1 MTKLLSAG
9 FYRLFKSRVFWIMLA
24 ICILLQVFVCLDN
37 FRFEQERPENSV
49 ILDDIVF
56 SMIPAIGFIS
66 SALISLLLGEEY
78 SDGVVRNK
86 LTVGHRRSDIYF
98 ANLIVCTAGSFIMLA
113 ALFLSGGLLGFAFFG
128 GFTYDAG
135 TLLWL
140 VLCSFLLTAALS
152 AIDVLVVMCC
162 QNKAVAAVL
171 SLALVLVMLFAG
183 SYLDSVLNEPEMQ
196 YGAMVLNEN
205 GVMEFVDPAPNP
217 HYVSGMTRTVMGV
230 AEDFIPMGQALQINN
245 FDLERSARWPL
256 LSLAVFTAV
265 SALGYAIFKKKDIK

>member
-217 HYVSGMTRTVMGV
+217 HYVSGMTRTVM
-230 AEDFIPMGQALQINN
+230 AITEDIIPMGQAIQINN
-245 FDLERSARWPL
+245 FALERSARWPL
-256 LSLAVFTAV
+256 LSIALFTVV

>member
-9 FYRLFKSRVFWIMLA
+9 FYRLFKSRVFWIMLV
-24 ICILLQVFVCLDN
+24 ICILLQVLVCVDN

-78 SDGVVRNK
+78 SDGVKRNK

-113 ALFLSGGLLGFAFFG
+113 ALFLIDGLLGFALFG

-140 VLCSFLLTAALS
+140 VLCCFLLTAALS

-162 QNKAVAAVL
+162 QNKAVVAVL

-196 YGAMVLNEN
+196 YGAMVVHED

-217 HYVSGMTRTVMGV
+217 HYVSGMTRTVM
-230 AEDFIPMGQALQINN
+230 AITEDIIPMGQAIQINN
-245 FDLERSARWPL
+245 FALERSARWPL
-256 LSLAVFTAV
+256 LSIAVFTAV

>member
-9 FYRLFKSRVFWIMLA
+9 FYRLFKSRVFWIMLV
-24 ICILLQVFVCLDN
+24 ICILLQVLVCVDN
-37 FRFEQERPENSV
+37 FRYERERPENTV

-56 SMIPAIGFIS
+56 SIVPAIGFIS

-86 LTVGHRRSDIYF
+86 LAVGHRRSEIYF
-98 ANLIVCTAGSFIMLA
+98 ANLIVCTAGSFIMLT
-113 ALFLSGGLLGFAFFG
+113 ALFLSGGLLGFALFG

-140 VLCSFLLTAALS
+140 ILCCFLLTAALS

-196 YGAMVLNEN
+196 YGAMVVHED

-217 HYVSGMTRTVMGV
+217 HYVSGMTRTVM
-230 AEDFIPMGQALQINN
+230 AITEDIIPMGQAIQINN
-245 FDLERSARWPL
+245 FALERSARWPL
-256 LSLAVFTAV
+256 LSIALFTAV

>member
-9 FYRLFKSRVFWIMLA
+9 FYRLFKSRVLWIMLA
-24 ICILLQVFVCLDN
+24 ICILLQVFVCVDN
-37 FRFEQERPENSV
+37 FRFEQKRPENSV

-56 SMIPAIGFIS
+56 SMIPALGFIS
-66 SALISLLLGEEY
+66 SALICLLLGEEY

-86 LTVGHRRSDIYF
+86 LTVGHRRSEIYF

-113 ALFLSGGLLGFAFFG
+113 ALFLSGGLLGFALFG

-135 TLLWL
+135 TVLWL
-140 VLCSFLLTAALS
+140 ILCCFLQTAALS

-196 YGAMVLNEN
+196 YGAMFLNEN

-217 HYVSGMTRTVMGV
+217 HYVSGMTRTVMAV
-230 AEDFIPMGQALQINN
+230 TEDIIPMGQAIQINN
-245 FDLERSARWPL
+245 FALERSARWPL
-256 LSLAVFTAV
+256 LSIALFTTV

>member
-9 FYRLFKSRVFWIMLA
+9 FYRLFKSRVFWIMLV
-24 ICILLQVFVCLDN
+24 ICILLQVLVCVDN
-37 FRFEQERPENSV
+37 FRYERERPENTV

-56 SMIPAIGFIS
+56 SIVPAIGFIS

-78 SDGVVRNK
+78 SDGVMRNK

-113 ALFLSGGLLGFAFFG
+113 ALFLSGGLLGFALFG

-140 VLCSFLLTAALS
+140 VLCCFLLTAALS

-217 HYVSGMTRTVMGV
+217 HYVSGMTRTVM
-230 AEDFIPMGQALQINN
+230 AITEDIIPMGQAIQINN
-245 FDLERSARWPL
+245 FALERSARWPL
-256 LSLAVFTAV
+256 LSIALFTAV

>member
-24 ICILLQVFVCLDN
+24 ICILLQVLVCVDN
-37 FRFEQERPENSV
+37 FRYERERPENSV

-113 ALFLSGGLLGFAFFG
+113 VLFLSGGLLGFALFG
-128 GFTYDAG
+128 GFTYEAG
-135 TLLWL
+135 TVLWL
-140 VLCSFLLTAALS
+140 ILCCFLLTAALS

-196 YGAMVLNEN
+196 YGAMFLNEN

-217 HYVSGMTRTVMGV
+217 HYVSGMTRTVM
-230 AEDFIPMGQALQINN
+230 AITEDIIPMGQAIQINN
-245 FDLERSARWPL
+245 FALERSARWPL
-256 LSLAVFTAV
+256 LSIALFAAV

>member
-9 FYRLFKSRVFWIMLA
+9 FYRLFKSRVFWIMLV
-24 ICILLQVFVCLDN
+24 ICILLQVLVCVDN
-37 FRFEQERPENSV
+37 FRYERERPENTV

-56 SMIPAIGFIS
+56 SIVPAIGFIS

-113 ALFLSGGLLGFAFFG
+113 ALFLSGGLLGFALFG

-140 VLCSFLLTAALS
+140 VLCCFLLTAALS

-196 YGAMVLNEN
+196 YGAMVVHED
-205 GVMEFVDPAPNP
+205 GVMEFVDLAPNP
-217 HYVSGMTRTVMGV
+217 HYVSGMTRTVM
-230 AEDFIPMGQALQINN
+230 AITEDIIPMGQAIQINN
-245 FDLERSARWPL
+245 FALERSARWPL
-256 LSLAVFTAV
+256 LSIAVFTAV

>member
-9 FYRLFKSRVFWIMLA
+9 FYRLFKSRVFWIMLV
-24 ICILLQVFVCLDN
+24 ICILLQVLVCVDN
-37 FRFEQERPENSV
+37 FRYERERPENTV

-56 SMIPAIGFIS
+56 SIVPAIGFIS

-98 ANLIVCTAGSFIMLA
+98 ANLIVCIAGSFIMLA
-113 ALFLSGGLLGFAFFG
+113 ALFLSGGLLGFALFG

-135 TLLWL
+135 TLLRL
-140 VLCSFLLTAALS
+140 ILCCFLLTAALS
-152 AIDVLVVMCC
+152 SIDVLVVMCC

-196 YGAMVLNEN
+196 YGAMFLNEN

-217 HYVSGMTRTVMGV
+217 HYVSGMTRTVM
-230 AEDFIPMGQALQINN
+230 AITEDIIPMGQAIQINN
-245 FDLERSARWPL
+245 FALERSARWPL
-256 LSLAVFTAV
+256 LSIALFTAV

>member
-24 ICILLQVFVCLDN
+24 ICILLQVLVCVDN
-37 FRFEQERPENSV
+37 FRYERERPENSV

-113 ALFLSGGLLGFAFFG
+113 ALFLSGGLLGFALFG

-140 VLCSFLLTAALS
+140 ILCCFLLTAALS

-196 YGAMVLNEN
+196 YGAMFLNEN

-217 HYVSGMTRTVMGV
+217 HYVSGMTRTVM
-230 AEDFIPMGQALQINN
+230 AITEDIIPMGQAIQINN
-245 FDLERSARWPL
+245 FALERSARWPL
-256 LSLAVFTAV
+256 LSIAVFTAV

>member
-9 FYRLFKSRVFWIMLA
+9 FYRLFKSRVFWIMLV

-56 SMIPAIGFIS
+56 SIVPAIGFIS

-78 SDGVVRNK
+78 SDGVMRNK
-86 LTVGHRRSDIYF
+86 LTVGHRRSEIYF
-98 ANLIVCTAGSFIMLA
+98 ANLIVCTAGSFFTLA
-113 ALFLSGGLLGFAFFG
+113 ALFLSGGLLGFALFG

-140 VLCSFLLTAALS
+140 ILCCFLLTAALS

-162 QNKAVAAVL
+162 QNKAVVAVL

-196 YGAMVLNEN
+196 YGAMVVHED

-217 HYVSGMTRTVMGV
+217 HYVSGMTRTVM
-230 AEDFIPMGQALQINN
+230 AITEDIIPMGQAIQINN
-245 FDLERSARWPL
+245 FALKRSARWPL
-256 LSLAVFTAV
+256 LSIALFTAV

>member
-9 FYRLFKSRVFWIMLA
+9 FYRLFKSRVFWIMLV
-24 ICILLQVFVCLDN
+24 ICILLQVLVCVDN
-37 FRFEQERPENSV
+37 FRYERERPENTV

-56 SMIPAIGFIS
+56 SIVPAIGFIS

-78 SDGVVRNK
+78 SDGVMRNK

-113 ALFLSGGLLGFAFFG
+113 ALFLSGGLLGFALFG

-135 TLLWL
+135 TVLWL
-140 VLCSFLLTAALS
+140 VLCCFLLTAALS

-171 SLALVLVMLFAG
+171 SLGLVLLMLFAG

-196 YGAMVLNEN
+196 YGAMVVHED

-217 HYVSGMTRTVMGV
+217 HYVSGMTRTVM
-230 AEDFIPMGQALQINN
+230 AITEDIIPMGQAIQINN
-245 FDLERSARWPL
+245 FALERSARWPL
-256 LSLAVFTAV
+256 LSIAVFAAV
-265 SALGYAIFKKKDIK
+265 SGLGYAIFKKKDIK

>member
-1 MTKLLSAG
+1 M
-9 FYRLFKSRVFWIMLA
+9 M
-24 ICILLQVFVCLDN
+24 
-37 FRFEQERPENSV
+37 
-49 ILDDIVF
+49 
-56 SMIPAIGFIS
+56 
-66 SALISLLLGEEY
+66 
-78 SDGVVRNK
+78 RNK

-113 ALFLSGGLLGFAFFG
+113 ALFLSGGLLGFALFG

-140 VLCSFLLTAALS
+140 VLCCFLLTAALS

-196 YGAMVLNEN
+196 YGAMVVHED
-205 GVMEFVDPAPNP
+205 GVMEFVDPGPNP
-217 HYVSGMTRTVMGV
+217 HYVSGMTRTVM
-230 AEDFIPMGQALQINN
+230 AITEDIIPMGQAMQINN
-245 FDLERSARWPL
+245 FALERSARWPL
-256 LSLAVFTAV
+256 LSIAVFTAV

>member
-1 MTKLLSAG
+1 M
-9 FYRLFKSRVFWIMLA
+9 
-24 ICILLQVFVCLDN
+24 
-37 FRFEQERPENSV
+37 
-49 ILDDIVF
+49 
-56 SMIPAIGFIS
+56 
-66 SALISLLLGEEY
+66 
-78 SDGVVRNK
+78 RNK
-86 LTVGHRRSDIYF
+86 LTVGHRRSHIYLS
-98 ANLIVCTAGSFIMLA
+98 NLIVCTAGSFLTLA
-113 ALFLSGGLLGFAFFG
+113 ALFLSGGLLGFALFG

-140 VLCSFLLTAALS
+140 ILCCFLLTAALS

-196 YGAMVLNEN
+196 YGAMVVHED

-217 HYVSGMTRTVMGV
+217 HYVSGMTRTVM
-230 AEDFIPMGQALQINN
+230 AITEDIIPMGQAIQINN
-245 FDLERSARWPL
+245 FALERSARWPL
-256 LSLAVFTAV
+256 LSIALFTAV

>member
-9 FYRLFKSRVFWIMLA
+9 FYRLFKSRVFWIMLV
-24 ICILLQVFVCLDN
+24 ICILLQILVCVDN
-37 FRFEQERPENSV
+37 FRYERERPENTV

-56 SMIPAIGFIS
+56 SIVPAIGFIS

-78 SDGVVRNK
+78 SDGVMRNK

-113 ALFLSGGLLGFAFFG
+113 ALFLSGGLLGFALFG

-140 VLCSFLLTAALS
+140 VLCCFLLTAALS

-196 YGAMVLNEN
+196 YGAMVVHED
-205 GVMEFVDPAPNP
+205 GVMEFVDPGPNP
-217 HYVSGMTRTVMGV
+217 HYVSGMTRTVM
-230 AEDFIPMGQALQINN
+230 AITEDIIPMGQAMQINN
-245 FDLERSARWPL
+245 FALERSARWPL
-256 LSLAVFTAV
+256 LSIAVFTAV